1 MEPLPIAHVGVL
13 VADLETSRARWA
25 AALGMPFSPIVRYRS
40 TAWSDLADPAPHPN
54 DLRQTIYLGANPSIE
69 IQEFAGNGT
78 HARTKGE
85 GGHHLGFP
93 PVPDNQARRQE
104 LAGLGVGI
112 DGEVRHDGRW
122 IIQFTDSRA
131 LNNVS
136 TEWVEASP
144 GHLDLKD
151 DGSPVDQLPDGSQ
164 TIFDVETILEFRGE
178 RPPSGIA
185 ELGLAV
191 ADLDA
196 SVTSWSAVTGYAFDP
211 SPDGGSSAV
220 SRGIAPAVRLVET
233 TTPSAREG
241 LCYAVIAT
249 ADIAAT
255 RARLERDGVPLAGGT
270 LASSEGADVSP
281 GYLNGFSIRFRH
293 TGG

>member
-1 MEPLPIAHVGVL
+1 MEPVPIAHIGIL
-13 VADLETSRARWA
+13 VADLETSRARWSKT
-25 AALGMPFSPIVRYRS
+25 LGMPFSPIVRYRS
-40 TAWSDLADPAPHPN
+40 TAWSNLADPAPHPS
-54 DLRQTIYLGANPSIE
+54 DLRQTIYLGADPSIE
-69 IQEFAGNGT
+69 IQEFVANGS
-78 HARTKGE
+78 HAPTKGE

-93 PVPDNQARRQE
+93 PVLDSQALREE
-104 LAGLGVGI
+104 LTDLGVGI
-112 DGEVRHDGRW
+112 DGEVQHDGRW
-122 IIQFTDSRA
+122 IMQFTDSRA
-131 LNNVS
+131 LNNTS

-164 TIFDVETILEFRGE
+164 TVFEAETILELGGE
-178 RPPSGIA
+178 RPPSGIV

-196 SVTSWSAVTGYAFDP
+196 AVTSWSAVTGYAFDP
-211 SPDGGSSAV
+211 SPDADRSAV
-220 SRGIAPAVRLVET
+220 SRGFTPAVRLVE

-241 LCYAVIAT
+241 LCYAVIET

-255 RARLERDGVPLAGGT
+255 RARLEREGVPLADGT
-270 LASSEGADVSP
+270 LAPSEGADVDP

-293 TGG
+293 IGG